1 MLLLILADAPLMV
14 LAIAELPD
22 AAKEDAD
29 AMAEESDAGV
39 DVRLCAAAAAE
50 DAPDAVVED
59 EPDAV
64 AAQVAD

>member
-1 MLLLILADAPLMV
+1 MV
-14 LAIAELPD
+14 LAIAELAD

-39 DVRLCAAAAAE
+39 DVRLCAAAE
-50 DAPDAVVED
+50 DAPEAVVED
-59 EPDAV
+59 APDAV